1 MKHPAFV
8 FTTAMILAGA
18 GELAAQEPAPASL
31 AALEANYAED
41 RAASLRRVLARYVD
55 ELQALEQSLAAAGD
69 ASGAARVRLE
79 RDRVLPALGLPAVAA
94 ADADEFAAFED
105 GAEPPM
111 PAVPAT
117 APADLD
123 AILKSLLPGGTA
135 AAAPGVGPA
144 PATPGNAVPGR
155 GAKRIL
161 RMTNA
166 QLEGTYDPAF
176 GYYYWSGGRSA
187 SWTLSD
193 LAPGSYRLVLRYSC
207 DEKTGGGKLSARF
220 GGGKIELEVP
230 STGGWNRRRELVI
243 GPFEITGSRADL
255 ILEPGNLSPS
265 ASYLM
270 DLNALLVQPITP
282 PAGSAKP

>member
-1 MKHPAFV
+1 MKNPV
-8 FTTAMILAGA
+8 FTFTVLMLLADTGR
-18 GELAAQEPAPASL
+18 LAAQEPAPASL

-41 RAASLRRVLARYVD
+41 RAASLRRVLAKYVD

-69 ASGAARVRLE
+69 ASGAARVGLE

-94 ADADEFAAFED
+94 ADADEFAAFEE
-105 GAEPPM
+105 GADPPM

-117 APADLD
+117 APAELD

-135 AAAPGVGPA
+135 ASPAANPA
-144 PATPGNAVPGR
+144 PATPGSAVPGR
-155 GAKRIL
+155 GAKRVL
-161 RMTNA
+161 RMANA

-176 GYYYWSGGRSA
+176 GHYYWSGGRSA

-207 DEKTGGGKLSARF
+207 DEKTGGGKLSAKF
-220 GGGKIELEVP
+220 GNGKIELEVP
-230 STGGWNRRRELVI
+230 STGSWNRRRELVI

-255 ILEPGNLSPS
+255 ILEPAKLSSS

-270 DLNALLVQPITP
+270 DLNALLVQPVAP
-282 PAGSAKP
+282 PAGTGKP